1 MKKKMKYLIPLLLII
16 FSGITA
22 ALMAYHK
29 PHLSVAEL
37 KPDFVTS
44 ADVLFEEF
52 TSQEQRANEKYLDK
66 VVMVKGEVKQIA
78 KGEGERIN
86 ITLES
91 GDEMFGVS
99 CTFEKNQE
107 AILNLNEG
115 DVINVKGF
123 CAGMLMDVVLI
134 NCVTVN
140 S

>member
-1 MKKKMKYLIPLLLII
+1 MKFLIPLLLIV
-16 FSGITA
+16 FLGITA

-29 PHLSVAEL
+29 PHQSVAKL

-52 TSQEQRANEKYLDK
+52 TMQEQRANEKYLDK
-66 VVMVKGEVKQIA
+66 VVMVKGEVKQISR
-78 KGEGERIN
+78 GEGDRIN
-86 ITLES
+86 VTLET

-99 CTFEKNQE
+99 CTFEKNHE
-107 AILNLNEG
+107 TMLDINEG

>member
-1 MKKKMKYLIPLLLII
+1 MKKRIKFLIPALMVVFLA
-16 FSGITA
+16 ITA

-29 PHLSVAEL
+29 PHQSVAKL

-44 ADVLFEEF
+44 ADVLFQEF

-66 VVMVKGEVKQIA
+66 VIMVKGEVKQIT
-78 KGEGERIN
+78 KGDDNRLN

-99 CTFEKNQE
+99 CTFEKTHESVKFNQ
-107 AILNLNEG
+107 G